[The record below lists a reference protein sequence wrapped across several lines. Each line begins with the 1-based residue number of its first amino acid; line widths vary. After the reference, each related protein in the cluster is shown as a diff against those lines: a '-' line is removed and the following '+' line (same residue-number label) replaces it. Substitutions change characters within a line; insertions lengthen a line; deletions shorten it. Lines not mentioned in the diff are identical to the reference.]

1 MRPLGEIMADLI
13 FTATGDEALD
23 RKVRRG
29 HEAGKLTRIAS
40 GIYLGPSSEPVEDTL
55 RRNWFKI
62 VGKLVPGGV
71 ATDRT
76 GMDGQPWRD
85 RSSGVPA
92 GDAFVFMSAPRTR
105 DTIKLPG
112 LVINIREGVGP
123 VEGDIPY
130 LGAWLAGPVRKLLD
144 NINPSRART
153 GPSRT
158 VGQIEVEKRLD
169 SLCVTHGEGHLNEI
183 RDKARALAPLI
194 DREKE
199 FDVLNG
205 MIATLLRTREAKTLT
220 PQGRARAQGHPFDP
234 ACIERLAGLVHCLQ
248 SRAPVT
254 MLDADTTPE
263 RKTAGAFMEA
273 YFSNFIEGTEFSIEE
288 AVEIVFEG
296 KMPEARPQDGH
307 DVLGAYQ
314 QLVDLGGRS
323 ASVTDA
329 DAFIEEIQERHRRLM
344 ETRPSVKPGAFKTKP
359 NQAGDTTFVDPS
371 LVRGTLREG
380 MTLFR
385 SLTDPFSRS
394 LFVHFLLSDVHPFN
408 DGNGRLSRIMMTKEL
423 VGAGLSRIVIPTVY
437 RGDYLDALRALSR
450 RGEPLIFV
458 RSLEFCQRVS
468 AACSAASVDGAID
481 AWARAYAFCENGRHA
496 RLTMPDPATPIETR
510 RGIPAPTDYWASINP
525 DNNQPFRIGQ

>member
-1 MRPLGEIMADLI
+1 MAGLI
-13 FTATGDEALD
+13 FTTSGDEALD
-23 RKVRRG
+23 RKVRRD
-29 HEAGKLTRIAS
+29 HAAGRLTRIAD
-40 GIYLGPSSEPVEDTL
+40 GIYLEPSSEPAHDTL
-55 RRNWFKI
+55 RRNWFRI
-62 VGKLVPGGV
+62 VGNLVPAGV
-71 ATDRT
+71 ASDRT

-92 GDAFVFMSAPRTR
+92 GDGYIFLSAPRTR
-105 DTIKLPG
+105 DTIRLPG

-130 LGAWLAGPVRKLLD
+130 LGAWLAGPIRKLLD
-144 NINPSRART
+144 NLNPSRARN

-158 VGQIEVEKRLD
+158 VGRAEVERRLD
-169 SLCVTHGEGHLNEI
+169 SLCVTHGEDHLKEI
-183 RDKARALAPLI
+183 RDTARVLAPMI
-194 DREKE
+194 DRNRE
-199 FDVLNG
+199 FEVLHG
-205 MIATLLRTREAKTLT
+205 MIATLLRTREARMLT
-220 PQGRARAQGHPFDP
+220 PRGRARARGHPFDP
-234 ACIERLAGLVHCLQ
+234 ACIERLAGLVYCLR

-254 MLDADTTPE
+254 TLDADTTPD

-273 YFSNFIEGTEFSIEE
+273 YFSNFIEGTEFSIKE

-307 DVLGAYQ
+307 DVFGVYQ
-314 QLVDLGGRS
+314 QLVDMGGRS
-323 ASVTDA
+323 ASVIDA
-329 DAFIEEIQERHRRLM
+329 DDFIDEIQERHRRLM
-344 ETRPSVKPGAFKTKP
+344 EARPSVKPGTFKTKP

-380 MTLFR
+380 MMLFR
-385 SLTDPFSRS
+385 SLSDPFSRG

-468 AACSAASVDGAID
+468 AACSAASVDGAIG
-481 AWARAYAFCENGRHA
+481 AWARAYAFCEDGHRA
-496 RLTMPDPATPIETR
+496 RLTMPDPAIAIETR
-510 RGIPAPTDYWASINP
+510 NGIPAPADYWASGNHDP
-525 DNNQPFRIGQ
+525 VQPFRIGQ

>member
-1 MRPLGEIMADLI
+1 MADFI

-23 RKVRRG
+23 RKVRRN
-29 HEAGKLTRIAS
+29 HEAGKLVRIAS
-40 GIYLGPSSEPVEDTL
+40 GIYLEPSSEPVEDTL

-62 VGKLVPGGV
+62 VSRLVPGGV

-76 GMDGQPWRD
+76 GMDGQPWRG
-85 RSSGVPA
+85 RSSGAPV

-123 VEGDIPY
+123 VAGDIPY
-130 LGAWLAGPVRKLLD
+130 LDAWLAGPVRKLLD
-144 NINPSRART
+144 NINPSRARS

-158 VGQIEVEKRLD
+158 VGQVEVERRLD
-169 SLCVTHGEGHLNEI
+169 GLCATHGEDHLNEI
-183 RDKARALAPLI
+183 RDRARALAPLI

-205 MIATLLRTREAKTLT
+205 MIGALLRTREAKTLT
-220 PQGRARAQGHPFDP
+220 PQGRARAQGNPFDP
-234 ACIERLAGLVHCLQ
+234 ACIQRLASLVHCLQ

-254 MLDADTTPE
+254 VIDADTSPE

-273 YFSNFIEGTEFSIEE
+273 YFSNFIEGTEFLIGE

-296 KMPEARPQDGH
+296 KMPEDRPQDGH
-307 DVLGAYQ
+307 DVLRVYQ

-323 ASVTDA
+323 ASMIDA
-329 DAFIEEIQERHRRLM
+329 DTFIDEIQERHRRLM
-344 ETRPSVKPGAFKTKP
+344 DARPSVKPGAFKTKS

-380 MTLFR
+380 IMLLR
-385 SLTDPFSRS
+385 SLSDPFSRG

-423 VGAGLSRIVIPTVY
+423 VSAGLSRIVVPTVY
-437 RGDYLDALRALSR
+437 RSDYLDALRALSR

-468 AACSAASVDGAID
+468 AACSAASLDGAID
-481 AWARAYAFCENGRHA
+481 AWARAYAFCEDGRHA
-496 RLTMPDPATPIETR
+496 RLTMPDPAIAIETR
-510 RGIPAPTDYWASINP
+510 RGIPAPADYWASINP
-525 DNNQPFRIGQ
+525 GSGQSVPIGQ